1 MSARALHEDE
11 ARRSGDDGVLG
22 RMAFLEN
29 GGDIRCPL
37 LRQRFLVQRKLLLL
51 EVQYRGSDLEDGLIS
66 GLDHVGAC
74 VERCLWGKAERLLS
88 TARSKDA
95 HI

>member
-1 MSARALHEDE
+1 
-11 ARRSGDDGVLG
+11 
-22 RMAFLEN
+22 MAFLEN

-51 EVQYRGSDLEDGLIS
+51 EVQHRGRYLEDGLIS
-66 GLDHVGAC
+66 DLDRVGAC
-74 VERCLWGKAERLLS
+74 VEGGLWGKAECLLS